1 MHAWLCSDTT
11 GPAGLRWTQLPEPQ
25 PQAGE
30 VRIAVHC
37 ASLNFPDLL
46 ITQGKYQI
54 KPPLPFVPGC
64 EFSGVIEAVG
74 SAVDTLQVGMRVAA
88 FAGQGGFSTQV
99 CVPAGLVM
107 PLPEAMSF
115 EDAAAFIC
123 TYATTHHAL
132 LDRAALQAGETVLVL
147 GATGGVGSAAVQVAK
162 AAGARVIAGTS
173 SAAKC
178 ELALRLGAD
187 AAIDYSGG
195 QLRERLKALTGGKG
209 PDVVYDP
216 VGGPNAEAAFRSI
229 AWRGRY
235 LVIGFAQ
242 GEIPAL
248 PLNLALLKG
257 ASIVGVF
264 WGEYARREPRGNAAT
279 LAALASWYGQ
289 GLVKPHL
296 EQVLPMAELVQAF
309 ELMQAR
315 RVHGKLVLRNS
326 PG

>member
-11 GPAGLRWTQLPEPQ
+11 GPGGLRWTELPTPEPR
-25 PQAGE
+25 PDE
-30 VRIAVHC
+30 VRITVRC

-64 EFSGVIEAVG
+64 EFSGVIDAVG
-74 SAVDTLQVGMRVAA
+74 EGVAALRPGQRVAA
-88 FAGQGGFSTQV
+88 FAGQGGFATQV
-99 CVPAGLVM
+99 SVPASVVM
-107 PLPEAMSF
+107 PLPDAMGF

-132 LDRAALQAGETVLVL
+132 MDRAALQAGETVLVL
-147 GATGGVGSAAVQVAK
+147 GATGGVGSAALQVAK
-162 AAGARVIAGTS
+162 AAGARVIAGAS

-187 AAIDYSGG
+187 AAIDYSTG
-195 QLRERLKALTGGKG
+195 QLRERLKELTAGRG
-209 PDVVYDP
+209 PDVIYDP
-216 VGGPNAEAAFRSI
+216 VGGPHAEAAFRSI

-264 WGEYARREPRGNAAT
+264 WGEYARREPRANAAT
-279 LAALASWYGQ
+279 LAALADLYGRGQ
-289 GLVKPHL
+289 VKPHL
-296 EQVLPMAELVQAF
+296 ERVLDMSELPLAF

-315 RVHGKLVLRNS
+315 QVHGKLVLRNLVA
-326 PG
+326 